1 MRTAASRAGL
11 PVPEQT
17 PALPTPTHDRA
28 RCHYRQVLAPA
39 GTPSASQDPEQLG
52 SGTKAC
58 TSSGASGTSQDG
70 ELVAQQPV
78 LEHEILA
85 RAHQDQHGREQ
96 EPEEFEHT
104 LRIAD
109 LARLRF
115 CRLTGWPEPSY
126 DTVHQIIRQLP
137 AGWSRWRTKGRR
149 CTPTDSISSIGAR
162 RVGPTR
168 CGKQITRPSTCG
180 CSTNTI
186 GRFDLGSRSS
196 STTTAEQWLATR

>member
-1 MRTAASRAGL
+1 MPSLSNSPLIRSVPHSLFSR
-11 PVPEQT
+11 
-17 PALPTPTHDRA
+17 DM
-28 RCHYRQVLAPA
+28 
-39 GTPSASQDPEQLG
+39 
-52 SGTKAC
+52 
-58 TSSGASGTSQDG
+58 
-70 ELVAQQPV
+70 
-78 LEHEILA
+78 ILA

-162 RVGPTR
+162 R
-168 CGKQITRPSTCG
+168 
-180 CSTNTI
+180 
-186 GRFDLGSRSS
+186 
-196 STTTAEQWLATR
+196 